1 MTLKSPATLLLR
13 GFKFYVRLNNFR
25 IFAFTHKTIDIREIG
40 RFHIEDEQLEK
51 RLLPLKKKSGIA
63 ELLYLS
69 TCNRVELM
77 LHSPEKPSP
86 VWLHNFFKNFNPA
99 WTKKEITWAEEK
111 VKIYEGEDA
120 VKHLFYVASSVDSLV
135 VGEREIIT
143 QVRKAYEVCSQLNLS
158 SDFIRL
164 LVKTTIETAKKIYSD
179 TQIAQ
184 RPVSVVSLASRKLQ
198 EAGIKKSSRLLFIGA
213 GQTNTSIA
221 QYLKKESLGSVHV
234 FNRSIEN
241 AEKLAGN
248 FSNSKAHTLDKLK
261 KHSSGFDVL
270 ISCTSSAETIV
281 DTKLFSVLVAGEK
294 GKKIIVDLAVPADV
308 EHAVAKLNNVQY
320 IGIDSLKTIAR
331 ENLEHRQKEL
341 ERCNKII
348 DSALTD
354 FRKKMREREVE
365 IAMKTLPGLLK
376 EIRENAT
383 SKVFS
388 KEVESLDSNSKEVL
402 KKILDYME
410 GKYISVPM
418 KITKNILV
426 KNE

>member
-1 MTLKSPATLLLR
+1 MQYYFCGAFEKQALK
-13 GFKFYVRLNNFR
+13 NFR
-25 IFAFTHKTIDIREIG
+25 ILAFTHKTIDIREIG
-40 RFHIEDEQLEK
+40 RFHIEDGQLEK
-51 RLLPLKKKSGIA
+51 RLLPLKKKSGIS

-77 LHSPEKPSP
+77 MMSHEKPSP
-86 VWLHNFFKNFNPA
+86 AWLHDFFKHFNPA
-99 WTKKEITWAEEK
+99 WTKKEIHFAEEK

-120 VKHLFYVASSVDSLV
+120 VKHLLYVASSIDSLV

-158 SDFIRL
+158 GDFIRL

-184 RPVSVVSLASRKLQ
+184 RPVSVVSLAYRKLQ
-198 EAGIKKSSRLLFIGA
+198 EAGVKKNSRLLFIGA
-213 GQTNTSIA
+213 GETNTSIA
-221 QYLKKESLGSVHV
+221 QYLKKENWSSVHV
-234 FNRSIEN
+234 FNRSLEN
-241 AEKLAGN
+241 AEKLAEQFKG
-248 FSNSKAHTLDKLK
+248 KAHSLENLK
-261 KHSSGFDVL
+261 KHKIGFDVL
-270 ISCTSSAETIV
+270 ISCTASAETIV
-281 DTKLFSVLVAGEK
+281 DNKLFSTLIAGEK
-294 GKKIIVDLAVPADV
+294 GKKIIVDLAIPADV
-308 EHAVAKLNNVQY
+308 DAAVAALKNVDY
-320 IGIDSLKTIAR
+320 IGIESLKTIAR

-341 ERCNKII
+341 ERCKEII
-348 DSALTD
+348 DSALTA
-354 FRKKMREREVE
+354 FKKTMREREVE

-383 SKVFS
+383 EKVFS
-388 KEVESLDSNSKEVL
+388 KEVEKLDPKSKEVL

-426 KNE
+426 KDE

>member
-1 MTLKSPATLLLR
+1 LK
-13 GFKFYVRLNNFR
+13 NFR
-25 IFAFTHKTIDIREIG
+25 ILAFTHKTIDIRDIG
-40 RFHIEDEQLEK
+40 RFHIEEWQVEK
-51 RLLPLKKKSGIA
+51 RLVSLKKKSGIA

-77 LHSPEKPSP
+77 MVSHEKPSP
-86 VWLHNFFKNFNPA
+86 AWLHSFFKNFNPA
-99 WTKKEITWAEEK
+99 WTKKEISFAEEK
-111 VKIYEGEDA
+111 VKIYEDEDA
-120 VKHLFYVASSVDSLV
+120 VRHLLYVASSIDSLV

-143 QVRKAYEVCSQLNLS
+143 QVRKAYEACSQLNLS
-158 SDFIRL
+158 GDFIRM

-184 RPVSVVSLASRKLQ
+184 RPVSVVSLAFRKLQ
-198 EAGIKKSSRLLFIGA
+198 EAGIKKNSRLLLIGA

-221 QYLKKESLGSVHV
+221 QYLKKESWSSVHV

-241 AEKLAGN
+241 AEKLATH
-248 FSNSKAHTLDKLK
+248 FNSGKAHTLNNLK
-261 KHSSGFDVL
+261 KYTNGFDVL
-270 ISCTSSAETIV
+270 ISCTASAKTII
-281 DTKLFSVLVAGEK
+281 DLKLFSALVAGEK
-294 GKKIIVDLAVPADV
+294 SKKIIVDLAIPADIDS
-308 EHAVAKLNNVQY
+308 AVAKATNVNY
-320 IGIDSLKTIAR
+320 IGIENLKNIAR

-341 ERCNKII
+341 ECCKEIV

-354 FRKKMREREVE
+354 FKKKMREREVE

-383 SKVFS
+383 EKVFS
-388 KEVESLDSNSKEVL
+388 KEVENLDSNSKEVL

-426 KNE
+426 KDE

>member
-1 MTLKSPATLLLR
+1 MK
-13 GFKFYVRLNNFR
+13 NFR
-25 IFAFTHKTIDIREIG
+25 ILAFTHKTIDIRDIG
-40 RFHIEDEQLEK
+40 RFHIEDAQLEK
-51 RLLPLKKKSGIA
+51 RLLPLKKKSGIS

-77 LHSPEKPSP
+77 MVSHEKPSP
-86 VWLHNFFKNFNPA
+86 AWLHDFFKHFNPA
-99 WTKKEITWAEEK
+99 WTKKEIHFAEEK

-120 VKHLFYVASSVDSLV
+120 VRHLLYVASSIDSLV

-158 SDFIRL
+158 GDFIRL

-184 RPVSVVSLASRKLQ
+184 RPVSVVSLAYRKLSLTPNPSPK
-198 EAGIKKSSRLLFIGA
+198 ERGKRLLMIGA
-213 GQTNTSIA
+213 GETNTSIA
-221 QYLKKESLGSVHV
+221 QYLKKENWSSVHI

-241 AEKLAGN
+241 AEKLAKQFNG
-248 FSNSKAHTLDKLK
+248 KAHLLTDLK
-261 KHSSGFDVL
+261 KHKTGFDVL
-270 ISCTSSAETIV
+270 ISCTASAETIV
-281 DTKLFSVLVAGEK
+281 DNKLFSTLIAGEK
-294 GKKIIVDLAVPADV
+294 GKKIIVDLAIPADV
-308 EHAVAKLNNVQY
+308 DAAVAALKNVDY
-320 IGIDSLKTIAR
+320 IGIESLKTIAR

-341 ERCNKII
+341 ERCKEII
-348 DSALTD
+348 DTALTA
-354 FRKKMREREVE
+354 FKKTMREREVE

-383 SKVFS
+383 EKVFS
-388 KEVESLDSNSKEVL
+388 KEVEKLDPKSKEVL

-426 KNE
+426 KDE

>member
-1 MTLKSPATLLLR
+1 MK
-13 GFKFYVRLNNFR
+13 NFR
-25 IFAFTHKTIDIREIG
+25 ILAFTHKTIDIREVG

-51 RLLPLKKKSGIA
+51 RLLPLKKKSAIS

-77 LHSPEKPSP
+77 MVSHEKPSP
-86 VWLHNFFKNFNPA
+86 AWLHDFFKNFNPA
-99 WTKKEITWAEEK
+99 WTKKEINFAEEK

-120 VKHLFYVASSVDSLV
+120 VRHLFYVASSVDSLV

-143 QVRKAYEVCSQLNLS
+143 QVRKAFEFCSQLNLS
-158 SDFIRL
+158 GDFLRI

-184 RPVSVVSLASRKLQ
+184 RPVSVVSLAYRKLFSLTPNPSPK
-198 EAGIKKSSRLLFIGA
+198 EKGRRLLLIGA
-213 GQTNTSIA
+213 GQTNTSLA
-221 QYLKKESLGSVHV
+221 QYLKKESWSSVHIY
-234 FNRSIEN
+234 NRSLEN
-241 AEKLAGN
+241 AQKLAKQ
-248 FSNSKAHTLDKLK
+248 FSNAKAYTLDDLK
-261 KHSSGFDVL
+261 KHKTGFDVL
-270 ISCTSSAETIV
+270 VSCTSSSEIIINAA
-281 DTKLFSVLVAGEK
+281 LFSKLVADEK

-308 EHAVAKLNNVQY
+308 AAAVAGLKNVHY
-320 IGIDSLKTIAR
+320 IGIENLKSIAR

-341 ERCNKII
+341 EHCKEII
-348 DSALTD
+348 DSAITE
-354 FRKKMREREVE
+354 FRKRMREREVE

-383 SKVFS
+383 EKVFS
-388 KEVESLDSNSKEVL
+388 KEVDKLDSNSREVL

-426 KNE
+426 KDE